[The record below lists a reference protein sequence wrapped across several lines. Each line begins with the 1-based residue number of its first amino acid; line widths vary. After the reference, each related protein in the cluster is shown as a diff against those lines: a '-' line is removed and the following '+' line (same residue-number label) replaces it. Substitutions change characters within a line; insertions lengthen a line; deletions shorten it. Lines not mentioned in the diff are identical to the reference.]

1 MLNQDNNLSTR
12 SSEQARLLV
21 QHPAQLGLLHLQER
35 TGNFPKVSWCVSDT
49 TPRDTRNSQGM
60 AAKGPRLILA

>member
-12 SSEQARLLV
+12 SSEQAQLLA
-21 QHPAQLGLLHLQER
+21 QHPAQLGLLRLQER
-35 TGNFPKVSWCVSDT
+35 TGNFPKVSWCVSGT
-49 TPRDTRNSQGM
+49 TPRDTRNLRGM